1 MVKNKKIRLKD
12 IAYALNTSVTCV
24 SRSLR
29 DCDDISESTK
39 KAVREKAIELGY
51 QSKYTEIK
59 TKEQFVVA
67 LITDSI
73 RNPYFIALTDIL
85 FSKIGKEQ
93 CDFLVMIADG
103 FNKVDDNLIK
113 KCIYRNA
120 DIILSFNEF
129 DEKSV
134 DFAKIN
140 GVPLMLLGRIPQSDY
155 VDAIYTDDVKGG
167 ELLFNELYKNDV
179 RNFIYLE
186 ESRSEASLRR
196 FLGFQKAISNCY
208 DCEYE
213 IIDSNHLDE
222 AIKIIKDKNIKGA
235 LTYNDLVA
243 LRLIER
249 IKEVDNSLLNKIYI
263 TGYDN
268 DIVYLKEL
276 YPNFKTIEFDY
287 ELIADDIIK
296 IIESK
301 LIKKEKKIRHL
312 CKIDVKIN

>member
-12 IAYALNTSVTCV
+12 IAYALDTSVTCV

-29 DCDDISESTK
+29 DCYDISESMK

-59 TKEQFVVA
+59 TKELFVVA

-73 RNPYFIALTDIL
+73 KNPYYIKLGDIL
-85 FSKIGKEQ
+85 FSKLGKEQ

-140 GVPLMLLGRIPQSDY
+140 GIPLMLLGRIPKSDY
-155 VDAIYTDDVKGG
+155 VDAIYTDDTKGG
-167 ELLFNELYKNDV
+167 ELLFDELYKMNV
-179 RNFIYLE
+179 HKFIYLE

-196 FLGFQKAISNCY
+196 FLGFQKAISNK
-208 DCEYE
+208 DNCEYE
-213 IIDSNHLDE
+213 IVDSNQIDE
-222 AIKIIKDKNIKGA
+222 AIRIIKEKNIEGV

-243 LRLIER
+243 FKLIER
-249 IKEVDNSLLNKIYI
+249 IKEVDISLLDKIYI
-263 TGYDN
+263 TGYDA
-268 DIVYLKEL
+268 DLIFLKEL
-276 YPNFKTIEFDY
+276 YPQFKTIDFDY
-287 ELIADDIIK
+287 DLIADNVVKIIK
-296 IIESK
+296 SK
-301 LIKKEKKIRHL
+301 LVKKEKKIRHL
-312 CKIDVKIN
+312 CKIDVKIK